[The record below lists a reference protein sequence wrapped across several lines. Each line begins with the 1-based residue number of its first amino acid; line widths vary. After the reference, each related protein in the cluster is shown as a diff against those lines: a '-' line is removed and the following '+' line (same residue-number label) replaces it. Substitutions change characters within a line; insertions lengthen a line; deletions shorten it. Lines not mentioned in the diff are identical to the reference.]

1 MTRAPVT
8 VTAAREA
15 ASARGR
21 IIRVRNSLAER
32 FRNMDVSLR
41 AVSYTHLDVYK
52 RQEETE
58 LPFDK
63 AMEQAEKQIEVVR
76 EKVDRVGGELQLAY
90 KSLIELQ
97 EEKLSKA
104 REEFI
109 KLKGKK

>member
-1 MTRAPVT
+1 MNKYNIGFSIKLPIPGQQYSNLE
-8 VTAAREA
+8 ARFNWE
-15 ASARGR
+15 
-21 IIRVRNSLAER
+21 
-32 FRNMDVSLR
+32 
-41 AVSYTHLDVYK
+41 
-52 RQEETE
+52 EETE

-109 KLKGKK
+109 KLKGAK

>member
-1 MTRAPVT
+1 MNKYNIGFSIKLPIPGQQYSNLE
-8 VTAAREA
+8 ARFNWE
-15 ASARGR
+15 
-21 IIRVRNSLAER
+21 
-32 FRNMDVSLR
+32 
-41 AVSYTHLDVYK
+41 
-52 RQEETE
+52 EETE

>member
-1 MTRAPVT
+1 MNKYSVGFSIKLPIPGQQYSNLE
-8 VTAAREA
+8 ARFNWE
-15 ASARGR
+15 
-21 IIRVRNSLAER
+21 
-32 FRNMDVSLR
+32 
-41 AVSYTHLDVYK
+41 
-52 RQEETE
+52 EETE

-97 EEKLSKA
+97 EEKLAKA

>member
-1 MTRAPVT
+1 MNKYSVGFSIKLPIPGQQYSNLE
-8 VTAAREA
+8 ARFNWE
-15 ASARGR
+15 
-21 IIRVRNSLAER
+21 
-32 FRNMDVSLR
+32 
-41 AVSYTHLDVYK
+41 
-52 RQEETE
+52 EETE

-97 EEKLSKA
+97 EEKLAKA

-109 KLKGKK
+109 KLKGAK

>member
-1 MTRAPVT
+1 MNKYSVGFSIKLPIPGQQYSNLE
-8 VTAAREA
+8 ARFNWE
-15 ASARGR
+15 
-21 IIRVRNSLAER
+21 
-32 FRNMDVSLR
+32 
-41 AVSYTHLDVYK
+41 
-52 RQEETE
+52 EETE

-109 KLKGKK
+109 KLKGAK

>member
-1 MTRAPVT
+1 MNKYSVGFSIKLPIPGQQYSNLE
-8 VTAAREA
+8 ARFNWE
-15 ASARGR
+15 
-21 IIRVRNSLAER
+21 
-32 FRNMDVSLR
+32 
-41 AVSYTHLDVYK
+41 
-52 RQEETE
+52 EETE